1 MSKKNLNFFND
12 NLKKI
17 YELLVLLNKSNEK
30 NMDFINTLKPDEN
43 GEVKL
48 SFEDLKLKFK
58 QLGEK
63 NYIFK

>member
-1 MSKKNLNFFND
+1 MNCLSYLINRM
-12 NLKKI
+12 
-17 YELLVLLNKSNEK
+17 K

-63 NYIFK
+63 LHL